1 MSCVTEKP
9 LADDSVLAETLSV
22 MRWDRG
28 EFGAEQFWFERSP
41 SRAFL
46 PQAVPNAPD
55 SRSLNATTTTM
66 SPEAYSIPRIAIV
79 PGLYTLLSGTQHTLP
94 TALPPGVVVQIRSG
108 NSANFLDRG
117 ASEFKVRRFLAD
129 LAREVWADVEND
141 RCLDLAAQM
150 SFYFVLSLFPFLLVI
165 GAIVGWLPSTNLWR
179 DLAQWITDY
188 LPRESRRLVFATILD
203 LTRGYTR
210 VLSLGLLAT
219 VWTASSG
226 FVSLMESLSV
236 VYGVRETRGFWRKR
250 AVALSATAI
259 GAFFLVAS
267 FGLLASGHWAALA
280 ISVHLRTIFPFE
292 IPWEVARWLAT
303 LLLMFLGLD
312 LIHYFLPNGNR
323 PWRWLTPGTLFVALT
338 FVSASVGFNFYLRH
352 FDGYPRFYGTLAGFI
367 ILMTWIYISSVI
379 LLIGAETDNAMR
391 RLKEHGEAS

>member
-1 MSCVTEKP
+1 
-9 LADDSVLAETLSV
+9 
-22 MRWDRG
+22 
-28 EFGAEQFWFERSP
+28 
-41 SRAFL
+41 
-46 PQAVPNAPD
+46 
-55 SRSLNATTTTM
+55 M
-66 SPEAYSIPRIAIV
+66 SPEAYSIPRMALV

-94 TALPPGVVVQIRSG
+94 TALPPGVVVQIRTG

-219 VWTASSG
+219 IWTASSG

-236 VYGVRETRGFWRKR
+236 VYGVRETRGFWKKR

-267 FGLLASGHWAALA
+267 FGLLAFGHWAALA
-280 ISVHLRTIFPFE
+280 ISVHLRTIFPFG

-379 LLIGAETDNAMR
+379 LLIGAETDNAVR
-391 RLKEHGEAS
+391 RLKGQGAPS